1 MSDYSANKEQLI
13 LEFDWITTLQT
24 RFSLADSTIRHSTV
38 FLINLAKYDVQKKK
52 KIGTSLILLFS
63 FLKGAAYV
71 FVVPE
76 SFARR
81 IKIIMAISFTLS
93 FLFVRGLRPLG
104 SKREKKSFKILSILA
119 IPALPLWVCDGQK
132 PQGHGEDNEKRV

>member
-1 MSDYSANKEQLI
+1 MMYE
-13 LEFDWITTLQT
+13 
-24 RFSLADSTIRHSTV
+24 
-38 FLINLAKYDVQKKK
+38 KKK
-52 KIGTSLILLFS
+52 KKKGTSLILLFS

-81 IKIIMAISFTLS
+81 LKIIMAISFTLS
-93 FLFVRGLRPLG
+93 FLFVWGFRLRPLG
-104 SKREKKSFKILSILA
+104 SKREKNSFKILSILA

>member
-1 MSDYSANKEQLI
+1 MMYE
-13 LEFDWITTLQT
+13 
-24 RFSLADSTIRHSTV
+24 
-38 FLINLAKYDVQKKK
+38 KKK
-52 KIGTSLILLFS
+52 KGTSLISLFS
-63 FLKGAAYV
+63 LKGAAYF

-81 IKIIMAISFTLS
+81 LKIIMAISLTLS

-104 SKREKKSFKILSILA
+104 SKREKNSFKILSILA

>member
-1 MSDYSANKEQLI
+1 MMYE
-13 LEFDWITTLQT
+13 
-24 RFSLADSTIRHSTV
+24 
-38 FLINLAKYDVQKKK
+38 KK

-81 IKIIMAISFTLS
+81 LKIIMAISFTLS
-93 FLFVRGLRPLG
+93 FLFVRGL
-104 SKREKKSFKILSILA
+104 EKNSFKILSILA
-119 IPALPLWVCDGQK
+119 IPALPLWVCDRQK
-132 PQGHGEDNEKRV
+132 PRGHGEDNEKRV

>member
-1 MSDYSANKEQLI
+1 MMYE
-13 LEFDWITTLQT
+13 
-24 RFSLADSTIRHSTV
+24 
-38 FLINLAKYDVQKKK
+38 KKK
-52 KIGTSLILLFS
+52 VGTSLILLFS

-81 IKIIMAISFTLS
+81 LKIIMAISFTLS

>member
-1 MSDYSANKEQLI
+1 M
-13 LEFDWITTLQT
+13 
-24 RFSLADSTIRHSTV
+24 
-38 FLINLAKYDVQKKK
+38 FLINLAKYDVRKK

-81 IKIIMAISFTLS
+81 LKIIMAISFTLS

-119 IPALPLWVCDGQK
+119 IPALPLWVCDRQK
-132 PQGHGEDNEKRV
+132 PRGHGEDNEKRV

>member
-38 FLINLAKYDVQKKK
+38 FLINLAKYDVRKK

-71 FVVPE
+71 FVAPE

-81 IKIIMAISFTLS
+81 LKIIMAISFTLS

-104 SKREKKSFKILSILA
+104 SKREKNSFKILSILA

>member
-24 RFSLADSTIRHSTV
+24 RFSLADSTITHSTV
-38 FLINLAKYDVQKKK
+38 FLINLAKYDVRKK

-81 IKIIMAISFTLS
+81 LKIIMAISFTLS
-93 FLFVRGLRPLG
+93 FLFVRGL
-104 SKREKKSFKILSILA
+104 EKNSFKILSILA

>member
-38 FLINLAKYDVQKKK
+38 FLINLAKYDVRKKK
-52 KIGTSLILLFS
+52 NRDISNITFFIFKRGSIRFCCTGILCEE
-63 FLKGAAYV
+63 V
-71 FVVPE
+71 
-76 SFARR
+76 
-81 IKIIMAISFTLS
+81 KIIMAISFTLS

-104 SKREKKSFKILSILA
+104 SKREKNSFKILSILA